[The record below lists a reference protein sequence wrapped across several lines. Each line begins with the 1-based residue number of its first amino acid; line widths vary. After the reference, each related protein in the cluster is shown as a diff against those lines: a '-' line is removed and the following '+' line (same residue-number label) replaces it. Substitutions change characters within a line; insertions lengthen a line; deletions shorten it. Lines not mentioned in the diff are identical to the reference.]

1 LVKVYKPRDP
11 YSLKGAITRVV
22 KALGAD
28 TAASAASVSAR
39 FANMWTD
46 PDNPSY
52 PGIDKAVRLDH
63 AYQMAGYGKPPIV
76 ETMRNLIEQSA
87 RPYNPEDSASLLES
101 VLQTGACLGELQGA
115 VARLPLA
122 VTGAVTGAKLEI
134 AEAERLALLNLL
146 IGLEDAVERVKRA
159 LDAGSLHSG

>member
-28 TAASAASVSAR
+28 TAATAAGVSPR

-46 PDNPSY
+46 PDNTSY

-63 AYQMAGYGKPPIV
+63 AYQMAGYGNPPIV
-76 ETMRNLIEQSA
+76 ETMRNLVEQST
-87 RPYNPEDSASLLES
+87 RPQKTEEFVGLLEG
-101 VLQTGACLGELQGA
+101 VLLTGACLGELQGA
-115 VARLPLA
+115 VARLPMA
-122 VTGAVTGAKLEI
+122 VAGPRPEI

-159 LDAGSLHSG
+159 LDAGSLHAGG